1 MQRRLPCD
9 LRHHA
14 RRLPATGPLP
24 VRLVTHVHGESP
36 DRLRFGGTYEQE
48 AEGSHVKYIS
58 VPPLVAPQFGG
69 NLSDLPVHNGI
80 SRPHDVAFCKPS
92 SGTWV
97 DVTNAE
103 FLADVR
109 ALAKGLMASGI
120 SLGERVAIMSKTR
133 YEWTLADF
141 AVWTAGAVSVPV
153 YETSSAE
160 QVALIVKDAGCAA
173 LILETPTHAATL
185 AEVHADLP
193 GLRDVCQI
201 DAGGLDKLMAAGRE
215 ITDEALETRR
225 SQVSRA
231 DVATIIYTSG
241 TTGRPKGCQLTHDN
255 FMALAENTVER
266 LRVVVAAEGA
276 STLLFLPLAHVFAR
290 FVQVLCVQAGTRM
303 GHTADIKNL
312 LADFGTFS
320 PTFILSVP
328 RVFEKIY
335 NSSEQKA
342 AAEGKGRIFTMAAA
356 TAIAWSTAHDE
367 GKPGA
372 LLNAKHAVFD
382 KLVYSK
388 LRAAMGGKVE
398 YAVSGGAPLG
408 TRLGHFY
415 RGIGLT
421 VLEGYGL
428 TETTAP
434 ATINTPDLIK
444 IGTVGPPLPGVS
456 IQIADDGE
464 ILIKGNNVFSA
475 YRNNETATNEAIVDG
490 WFHTGDIG
498 ELDHEGFLKIT
509 GRKKE
514 VLITAG
520 GKNVAPAFLE
530 DRLRAHPLVSHCIV
544 VGDQKPFIGALITL
558 DAEMLPSWAKNNGL
572 QGLSMDEARTNEVV
586 HAEIKRAVDETNK
599 VVSKA
604 ESIRKFAVLAGDF
617 TENNGYL
624 TPSLKLKRNIVMK
637 DYASEVEAL
646 YSGSKD

>member
-1 MQRRLPCD
+1 MKIM
-9 LRHHA
+9 
-14 RRLPATGPLP
+14 T
-24 VRLVTHVHGESP
+24 
-36 DRLRFGGTYEQE
+36 
-48 AEGSHVKYIS
+48 
-58 VPPLVAPQFGG
+58 VPPLVTPQVVG
-69 NLSDLPVHNGI
+69 NLSDLPVRNGRT
-80 SRPHDVAFCKPS
+80 RPHDVAFSKPS
-92 SGTWV
+92 SNTWV

-103 FLADVR
+103 FLADVH
-109 ALAKGLMASGI
+109 ALAKGLMAAGI
-120 SLGERVAIMSKTR
+120 GLGERVAIMSKTR
-133 YEWTLADF
+133 YEWTLTDF
-141 AVWTAGAVSVPV
+141 AVWTAGAVSVPI

-160 QVALIVKDAGCAA
+160 QVSWIVSDAGCAA
-173 LILETPTHAATL
+173 MILETPMHARTL
-185 AEVHADLP
+185 TAVHADQSK
-193 GLRDVCQI
+193 LRHVWQI
-201 DAGGLDKLMAAGRE
+201 DDGGLGELMAAGHE
-215 ITDEALETRR
+215 ITDQDLETRR

-255 FMALAENTVER
+255 FMALAENTAER
-266 LRVVVAAEGA
+266 MKVVVTAEGA

-290 FVQVLCVQAGTRM
+290 FVQVLCVQAGVRM
-303 GHTADIKNL
+303 GHTADIKAL
-312 LADFGTFS
+312 LADFATFS

-342 AAEGKGRIFTMAAA
+342 AAEGKGKIFAIA
-356 TAIAWSTAHDE
+356 TATAVAWSQAHDD

-372 LLNAKHAVFD
+372 LLKAKHAVFD

-388 LRAAMGGKVE
+388 LRAAMGGKVV

-434 ATINTPDLIK
+434 ATINTPELIK

-456 IQIADDGE
+456 IEIADDGE

-475 YRNNETATNEAIVDG
+475 YRNNESATSEAIIDG

-498 ELDHEGFLKIT
+498 TLDHDGFLKIT

-514 VLITAG
+514 LLVTAG
-520 GKNVAPAFLE
+520 GKNVAPAVLE
-530 DRLRAHPLVSHCIV
+530 DRLRAHPLVSQCIV
-544 VGDQKPFIGALITL
+544 VGDQKPFIGALVTL
-558 DAEMLPSWAKNNGL
+558 DPDMLPSWAKNNGL
-572 QGLSMDEARTNEVV
+572 EGLSMEDARTDPAVLAEVQ
-586 HAEIKRAVDETNK
+586 KAVDDANK
-599 VVSKA
+599 AVSKP
-604 ESIRKFAVLAGDF
+604 ESIRKFTVLAGDF
-617 TENNGYL
+617 TEDNGYL

-637 DYASEVEAL
+637 DYANEVEAL
-646 YSGSKD
+646 YSAPKE